1 MKHARVGFSQNA
13 QERLVSSLTIDL
25 LESVAG
31 GSSLQGWSILSSVD
45 VGGSSPSD
53 LVVTINT
60 TPLNGVLLGCV
71 QVRMIESQSTDRFRF
86 VASTSKP
93 SILQHQELRYSSP
106 KESVGV
112 FFTYRVLSTTKLK
125 ECGYSHLIKPL
136 HTHSKLRVLV
146 VWVLTYHSVATKSS
160 VPETKVYRSA
170 VLRVKRVVI

>member
-1 MKHARVGFSQNA
+1 MQT
-13 QERLVSSLTIDL
+13 QLVSSQDAREQFVSALKDAVR
-25 LESVAG
+25 SFPC
-31 GSSLQGWSILSSVD
+31 QGWSTLSNVD
-45 VGGSSPSD
+45 VGGCSPSD

-112 FFTYRVLSTTKLK
+112 FFTYRVLSTTLLNV
-125 ECGYSHLIKPL
+125 CGYSLIKPL
-136 HTHSKLRVLV
+136 HTHSKLRILV

>member
-71 QVRMIESQSTDRFRF
+71 RVRMIESQSTDRFRF

-112 FFTYRVLSTTKLK
+112 FFTYRVLSTTLLNV
-125 ECGYSHLIKPL
+125 CGYSLIKPL
-136 HTHSKLRVLV
+136 HTHSKLRILV